1 MRSAM
6 VDKAMDPA
14 SLKTYFDAEYVA
26 WLATKLRDVDPAF
39 DQSAFSDT
47 ACEGLN
53 DLELKARVE
62 QISRVLGRFLPDD
75 FARAV
80 SLVQQSMGDPG
91 PPPRDEGM
99 GGVEFW
105 PHVTFLSAFGL
116 AEPEPALKAM
126 RVFTQHFSCE
136 FCVRAFLIKHPKLTL
151 THIRQWSVD
160 PDWRVRRLASEGTR
174 PRLPWGQQLKGFMK
188 DPAILL
194 DLLDGMHAD
203 PKLIVRRSVANN
215 LNDIAKDHPDQ
226 AVKVAQRWF
235 ASGDAG
241 SQWTVKHGLRTL
253 VKQGHS
259 GALAVLGFKGGEG
272 VRVSDLR
279 LSPET
284 PHIGGA
290 AGLSFRLH
298 NSEAEPVKLVVDYA
312 LQRTLARG
320 KKGEKVFKLRTLTLK
335 PDEVVDLATTL
346 RFKQL
351 STRTYYPGEH
361 ATRIL
366 VNGRV
371 AAEIAFDLEQP
382 ET

>member
-1 MRSAM
+1 M

-26 WLATKLRDVDPAF
+26 WLATKLHETDAAF
-39 DQSAFSDT
+39 EQSAFSRA
-47 ACEGLN
+47 ACDGLD

-62 QISRVLGRFLPDD
+62 QISQAIGRFLPDD

-80 SLVQQSMGDPG
+80 GIVQQSMGDPG
-91 PPPRDEGM
+91 PPPDDEGM

-116 AEPEPALKAM
+116 AKPEPALQAM

-136 FCVRAFLIKHPKLTL
+136 FCVRAFLIHHPAKTL
-151 THIRQWSVD
+151 AHVRQWSTD

-188 DPAILL
+188 DPTIVL
-194 DLLDGMHAD
+194 DVLEGMHSD

-215 LNDIAKDHPDQ
+215 LNDIAKDNPEQ
-226 AVKVAQRWF
+226 ALAAAQRWF
-235 ASGDAG
+235 KTGDSG
-241 SQWTVKHGLRTL
+241 SQWTVKHGLRTM

-272 VRVSDLR
+272 VLVSDLW
-279 LSPET
+279 LSPDR
-284 PHIGGA
+284 PPIGGS

-298 NSEAEPVKLVVDYA
+298 NSEAETVKLVVDYA

-320 KKGEKVFKLRTLTLK
+320 KRGEKVFKLRTLTLK
-335 PDEVVDLATTL
+335 PDETVDLATTL

-361 ATRIL
+361 AARIL
-366 VNGRV
+366 INGRV
-371 AAEIAFDLEQP
+371 AAEISFPLVQP
-382 ET
+382 ETEAP